1 MLAPRRRA
9 RGPAR
14 DRAPNPRNLL
24 RQAHGPAMADNGGMR
39 HIIWDMGGTLINTYP
54 EVDRVL
60 CEAAFDDVDTAHLRY
75 VTTLTRY
82 SIAHAIGTLALEQGT
97 DRRVLESAYEDLKER
112 WRHRPAPVMDGAR
125 QVMARVGELGGLN
138 LVATHRDRT
147 SASTLL
153 AALSLHV
160 DDMVCA
166 PDGIER
172 KPSPAMN
179 LLLAERHGLPPAEVL
194 CVGDR
199 AIDVM
204 AARAAGMAA
213 ALLVRPGTS
222 VTLPDDA
229 PGALVVASLT
239 DLLVLLD

>member
-1 MLAPRRRA
+1 
-9 RGPAR
+9 
-14 DRAPNPRNLL
+14 
-24 RQAHGPAMADNGGMR
+24 MR
-39 HIIWDMGGTLINTYP
+39 HIIWDMGGTLVNTYP
-54 EVDRVL
+54 EVDRCL
-60 CEAAFDDVDTAHLRY
+60 CEATFGNCDPENLRV
-75 VTTLTRY
+75 VTLATRR
-82 SIAHAIGTLALEQGT
+82 SIAHAMDTLVGQYGANRGA
-97 DRRVLESAYEDLKER
+97 LESAYEALKER
-112 WRHRPAPVMDGAR
+112 WRHQPAPIMEGALEVME
-125 QVMARVGELGGLN
+125 RVSRVGGLN

-147 SASTLL
+147 SAQHLL
-153 AALSLHV
+153 SALNLHV

-179 LLLAERHGLPPAEVL
+179 LLLAKKHGLDPQEVL

-199 AIDVM
+199 PIDIA
-204 AARAAGMAA
+204 AARDAHMPA

-239 DLLVLLD
+239 DLLSLFAPASD